1 MGVPSW
7 NGGGSGA
14 SLIVEPDEK
23 QAQKQEAG
31 RSLRNFSE
39 NIHGGLTGFV
49 LLIEELSFIGGAH
62 PPLIH
67 RLRPTTRRFGV
78 RWKLNCFC
86 S

>member
-49 LLIEELSFIGGAH
+49 LLIEELSFIGGA
-62 PPLIH
+62 I
-67 RLRPTTRRFGV
+67 RLSYTACVPRPEGSGCDG
-78 RWKLNCFC
+78 N
-86 S
+86 